1 MVVLVSHLRQD
12 STWIQDLRAGKSVR
26 KKALTFSS
34 LIQDI
39 TIVGYK
45 SRRYKQLSPCEC
57 WLSVEMKGLNSS
69 TLSQRESLHVTPPV
83 PCSGGTGHLL
93 QLWPGGA
100 SCGAKA
106 AIPCVDP
113 GSKCISGWASL
124 ISGSHASDWFV
135 LVTDSCDN
143 EVIVRR
149 QSVHRNVF
157 MSYGLGS
164 WGFCGLRGSSWLGQ
178 SKGQNMEW
186 LYKRNPCCFLI
197 CIRC

>member
-1 MVVLVSHLRQD
+1 MVVLGSHLRQD
-12 STWIQDLRAGKSVR
+12 STWIQDLCAGKSVR

-39 TIVGYK
+39 TLVGYK

-57 WLSVEMKGLNSS
+57 WLSVEMKVLNSS

-83 PCSGGTGHLL
+83 PCRGTPL

-106 AIPCVDP
+106 AIPCVVP

-164 WGFCGLRGSSWLGQ
+164 CGFLCPERLQLAGPEQRAEHGVTVQEKSLLLSHLH
-178 SKGQNMEW
+178 
-186 LYKRNPCCFLI
+186 
-197 CIRC
+197 